1 MFEVSWS
8 GNPSFSPLLGEMIV
22 DDATQLECNITGL
35 TSVSFYRHI
44 VLVVVVFLHAHF
56 HELKHLQ
63 IPSNLQIKCSNH
75 ILSP

>member
-35 TSVSFYRHI
+35 TSVSFCRHI
-44 VLVVVVFLHAHF
+44 VVVFLHAHF

-63 IPSNLQIKCSNH
+63 IPSNSQIKCSNH